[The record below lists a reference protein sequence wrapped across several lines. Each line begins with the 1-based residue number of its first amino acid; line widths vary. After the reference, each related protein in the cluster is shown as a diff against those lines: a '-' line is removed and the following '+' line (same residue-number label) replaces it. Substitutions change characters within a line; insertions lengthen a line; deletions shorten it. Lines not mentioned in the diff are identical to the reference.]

1 MIKVNKNHTELI
13 ASLLT
18 NCFINDPLVIMETK
32 GIDNKKLFLENLFM
46 IQLPIFEKTI
56 EVLSLDD
63 KLNSVVI
70 GYEKRKYKN
79 FRTLALN
86 LMASPRLIRTLGKKD
101 FNTYS
106 SNIKSALKIID
117 LKWQK
122 EFIKGNYYYIKAI
135 AIANEDRGRGI
146 FRKLITPTLS
156 YCNENNLPLILE
168 ANNPSNIPIYEHFGF
183 NLVKTIEKEGIDLKQ
198 YCLIKYPCRII

>member
-1 MIKVNKNHTELI
+1 
-13 ASLLT
+13 
-18 NCFINDPLVIMETK
+18 METK

-56 EVLSLDD
+56 EVFSSDD
-63 KLNSVVI
+63 KLNSVLI
-70 GYEKRKYKN
+70 GYEKKNYKS
-79 FRTLALN
+79 FKTLILN
-86 LMASPRLIRTLGKKD
+86 LMASPRVFRALGKKD

-106 SNIKSALKIID
+106 ANLKSALTVID

-135 AIANEDRGRGI
+135 AIANEERGRGI

-168 ANNPSNIPIYEHFGF
+168 SNNQSNIPIYEHFGF
-183 NLVKTIEKEGIDLKQ
+183 KLVKTIEKEGIDLKQ
-198 YCLIKYPCRII
+198 YCFIKYPCRII